1 VKKLGAGDVEKIL
14 IQKKITNLFD
24 AARSLQKLGAAQIL
38 EKPEISETWVV
49 TPDGVM
55 LRKICGHRSIKGLCF
70 LPAGYSTD
78 HIGKGK
84 CKKHSRSL
92 LYNPQLNAL
101 EGIPQRF
108 GELLSFVDGIEEGIL
123 LNVDHEIKFLY
134 ALQQY
139 LLITSENNVILP
151 QTIEA
156 LRELTMDIVKTK
168 AVKNKIQKEVRLDAS
183 TVRDF
188 VKNIMDIIVR
198 RVPGAEAQ
206 NILQDIYNK
215 VIVPYKNT
223 DKISSSRF
231 DFKEEVEKT
240 LKKRD
245 E

>member
-1 VKKLGAGDVEKIL
+1 MKKLGAGDVEKIL